1 MQLLPTTP
9 PRQAQ
14 SPSVAAQVLAGA
26 EYVPDRLLVRFRDP
40 VAAPPRALIHADV
53 GATVVKTYDAIN
65 NLQLV
70 RLVPGSDVG
79 QAIEQYRSRPD
90 VLYAEPDW
98 IVHAI
103 DTIPDDP
110 DFDDLWGLH
119 NTGQSDGTADADID
133 APAAWDLGTGSSD
146 VIVVVIDTGVDYNH
160 EDLAGNMFKNTPD
173 CNTNGVDDD
182 GNGFVDDCYGI
193 DTVND
198 DSDPMDD
205 DDHGTH
211 VSGTIGAVGNN
222 TVGVTGVNWDVSIM
236 GCKFLDSNGSGS
248 TSDAIDCFGYID
260 TMYDAGHTNIVA
272 SSNSWGGGGF
282 SQALADAIDSNRERG
297 ILAIAAAGNVGTDN
311 DLFPNYPSNY
321 FLPNIIAV
329 AATDRNEGIASF
341 SQFGSTSVHIG
352 APGVAILSTTR
363 NDTYKSFNGTSM
375 ATPHVAGVAALMRAQ
390 NPSWDWLDIKNR
402 ILAGGDNTS
411 AMSDKTVT
419 GKRLNAYGSLTC
431 SNSVVNARLQPLTD
445 TVLRLPGSTVNLA
458 SLHINCGDPN
468 GSVSVSV
475 SSSEGNSTI
484 DLEDD
489 GLGDDQV
496 AGDGIYSGTYTAS
509 TATDQS
515 LTFPGGDVVDIP
527 QTRPNTPTS
536 LTVTPASR
544 TEINVSW
551 LDNSSDETNFHLER
565 APGSTG
571 SWSTIA
577 FQTAS
582 SYLDTGLTC
591 NATYDYRVR
600 AHRHGDNSFSD
611 YSNTATATTQDCV
624 ELLSINDVA
633 VQEGDAGTSTALFTV
648 SLSVPASETVQVD
661 YATVDGSADAAGAT
675 THSNPATI
683 TVPSSGEAD
692 PYPSTIVVPDAV
704 TSASKVTVTL
714 LNFSHVFPRDVDI
727 LLVGPGGNV
736 LLMSDVGGSSDVSN
750 LTLTFDDSGGSVPN
764 PLVSGTYSPTNVGD
778 GDAFPAP
785 APADPYGA
793 LLSVFNGTDPSGT
806 WALYV
811 VDDLVL
817 FSGSILDGWK
827 LTLEGTG
834 DGDYIATSGTLTFPP
849 GTTSQP
855 IAVTINGDTVI
866 EQHETFFVNLTNE
879 TNASIADGQAT
890 GFILSDDFVPRLLTV
905 SKTGTGTGTV
915 TSDFPGIDCGN
926 DCQASFPSGQL
937 VTLTPTAASGSL
949 FRGWSGDA
957 DCSDGIVTMSGPRT
971 CTATFTLIGALQF
984 SSAAYSVTEPGGSA
998 LVTITRTD
1006 GSAGAVAVTFATSDG
1021 TATAGSDYTA
1031 TTVTVSW
1038 ADGETSVKT
1047 ASVGILDDAVLEA
1060 DETVHL
1066 TLSTPTGGA
1075 TLGTPSE
1082 ADLTILD
1089 DGAVIG
1095 LGPGGGGWMDEVNLA
1110 PPHTR
1115 RDWFGVPWSAY
1126 NTDNGETRPVF
1137 CNLDGEGSHELVV
1150 GLGPGGGGWVEV
1162 RAGLDG
1168 NFAHQEWTGV
1178 PFSMYNTANGETR
1191 PACGDLDGDGRDEIV
1206 IGLGPGAR
1214 GILEIR
1220 DDALANFAHLAWIQ
1234 VPWAAYDTANGETFP
1249 AVGDLDGDGRA
1260 EIVIGLGKYTANGGM
1275 GGGARRRG
1283 RWLRSPEVD
1292 QGPLPCL

>member
-1 MQLLPTTP
+1 MRQFGGSGVHVSLFSWYRSRIGAWGPLWTRIQARPRRNPLRARLRTRRLRTSLHACRRCFPGFPGFPAFPVFRGMDIQHGRPTWRLAAVCAVFLVTNEFSGASPSALARRLIDAGQGRQQQPATVQLLPTTA

-14 SPSVAAQVLAGA
+14 SSSVAAQVLAGA

-40 VAAPPRALIHADV
+40 IAASALTLIHADV
-53 GATVVKTYDAIN
+53 GATVVKTYDSIDK
-65 NLQLV
+65 LQLV
-70 RLVPGSDVG
+70 RLAPGSDVV

-103 DTIPDDP
+103 DTIPDDT
-110 DFDDLWGLH
+110 DFDSLWGLH
-119 NTGQSDGTADADID
+119 NTGQSGGTADADID

-146 VIVVVIDTGVDYNH
+146 VIVVVIDSGVDYNH
-160 EDLAGNMFKNTPD
+160 QDLAGNMFQNTPD

-182 GNGFVDDCYGI
+182 SNGFVDDCYGI
-193 DTVND
+193 DTVNN
-198 DSDPMDD
+198 DSDPIDD
-205 DDHGTH
+205 NDHGTH

-222 TVGVTGVNWDVSIM
+222 SVGVTGVNWNVSIM
-236 GCKFLDSNGSGS
+236 ACKFLDSDGSGP
-248 TSDAIDCFGYID
+248 TSGAIDCFGYID

-272 SSNSWGGGGF
+272 SNNSWGGGGF

-297 ILAIAAAGNVGTDN
+297 ILAIAAAGNDGTDN
-311 DLFPNYPSNY
+311 DLFPSYPSNY

-329 AATDRNEGIASF
+329 AATDRNDGIASF

-363 NDTYKSFNGTSM
+363 NDTYQSFQGTSM

-390 NPSWDWLDIKNR
+390 NPTWDWLDIKNR

-411 AMSDKTVT
+411 AMSDTTVT
-419 GKRLNAYGSLTC
+419 GKRLNAFGSLTC

-458 SLHINCGDPN
+458 SLHINCGEPN

-489 GLGDDQV
+489 GLGNDLV
-496 AGDGIYSGTYTAS
+496 ASDGIYSGTYTAS

-571 SWSTIA
+571 SWSAIA
-577 FQTAS
+577 FPSVIA
-582 SYLDTGLTC
+582 YLDTGLTC
-591 NATYDYRVR
+591 NTTYDYRVR
-600 AHRHGDNSFSD
+600 AHRHGDNEFSD

-624 ELLSINDVA
+624 ELSIDDVS

-648 SLSVPASETVQVD
+648 SLSGSASETVQVD
-661 YATVDGSADAAGAT
+661 YATLDGSADGTGAST
-675 THSNPATI
+675 FSNPATI
-683 TVPSSGEAD
+683 AIPSSGEAD
-692 PYPSTIVVPDAV
+692 PYPSTISIAGAQVVGSRILVPDAA
-704 TSASKVTVTL
+704 TSVSKVTVTL
-714 LNFSHVFPRDVDI
+714 LNFSH
-727 LLVGPGGNV
+727 G
-736 LLMSDVGGSSDVSN
+736 
-750 LTLTFDDSGGSVPN
+750 
-764 PLVSGTYSPTNVGD
+764 
-778 GDAFPAP
+778 
-785 APADPYGA
+785 
-793 LLSVFNGTDPSGT
+793 
-806 WALYV
+806 
-811 VDDLVL
+811 
-817 FSGSILDGWK
+817 
-827 LTLEGTG
+827 
-834 DGDYIATSGTLTFPP
+834 
-849 GTTSQP
+849 
-855 IAVTINGDTVI
+855 
-866 EQHETFFVNLTNE
+866 
-879 TNASIADGQAT
+879 
-890 GFILSDDFVPRLLTV
+890 
-905 SKTGTGTGTV
+905 
-915 TSDFPGIDCGN
+915 
-926 DCQASFPSGQL
+926 
-937 VTLTPTAASGSL
+937 
-949 FRGWSGDA
+949 
-957 DCSDGIVTMSGPRT
+957 
-971 CTATFTLIGALQF
+971 
-984 SSAAYSVTEPGGSA
+984 
-998 LVTITRTD
+998 
-1006 GSAGAVAVTFATSDG
+1006 
-1021 TATAGSDYTA
+1021 
-1031 TTVTVSW
+1031 W
-1038 ADGETSVKT
+1038 ADGETAAKT
-1047 ASVGILDDAVLEA
+1047 VTVDILDDEVLEV

-1089 DGAVIG
+1089 DGAVVIG
-1095 LGPGGGGWMDEVNLA
+1095 LGPGGGGWMDEVSLS
-1110 PPHTR
+1110 PPHAR
-1115 RDWFGVPWSAY
+1115 RDWFGVPWNAY
-1126 NTDNGETRPVF
+1126 NTANGETRPVF

-1168 NFAHQEWTGV
+1168 NFAHQAWTGV
-1178 PFSMYNTANGETR
+1178 PFSTYNTANGETR

-1234 VPWAAYDTANGETFP
+1234 VPWAAYDNANGETFP
-1249 AVGDLDGDGRA
+1249 AVGDLDGDGLA
-1260 EIVIGLGKYTANGGM
+1260 EIVIGLGTYTANGGWVEVREDAAGGYAHLTWIRVPFSAYNEANGEVHPATGDLDGDGSEEIVLGLGTYTANGGWVEVREDAAGGYTPTSRGSGSSSVPITRPM
-1275 GGGARRRG
+1275 GPPGQPLVMWMETARTRFCSGSGPTQRTAGGSSSERMRQVGLRTPPGVTWTTAPRERPDRRQCGHRNLSPHPDLLVRRAYSCSSSSAIWRSNAEAV
-1283 RWLRSPEVD
+1283 RW
-1292 QGPLPCL
+1292 